1 MKPGEIFQAKNVENT
16 IRELYR
22 TGIFTSI
29 EPVMTGSEADPNAR
43 NIEFMVEER
52 PTTTINGSISYGT
65 EVGLVG
71 GVKLSD
77 SNFLGRGQEASLNI
91 EASNSGDKTLEIS
104 FFDPWIKDT
113 ERVQGGGSFY
123 WRQITD
129 EDAGIDEIER
139 VSRIGTRWTL
149 GKGLNSNIFV
159 RGALRFDNYKEYYSG
174 KELGDKY
181 NLLAFSP
188 SLIYDTR
195 DNSFNP
201 TKGIYTTLSYETG
214 KLFSRYNV
222 NGEDGKDY
230 NQFEIDLRA
239 YHPTFFGDKN
249 TMAYRAVWGKTGS
262 GTPDALRYSIG
273 GSESVRGYE
282 AGDFDGFD
290 KFHATI
296 ENRTQINKSLQFV
309 AFFDIGNAW
318 QSTAKSQLTGR
329 TIYKP
334 DRTAAS
340 KFEDLKKGYG
350 IGLRLNTPMGPLRFD
365 YGWPMDPVKKGE
377 KKTGGKFY
385 FSFGQTF

>member
-1 MKPGEIFQAKNVENT
+1 
-16 IRELYR
+16 
-22 TGIFTSI
+22 
-29 EPVMTGSEADPNAR
+29 
-43 NIEFMVEER
+43 
-52 PTTTINGSISYGT
+52 
-65 EVGLVG
+65 
-71 GVKLSD
+71 
-77 SNFLGRGQEASLNI
+77 
-91 EASNSGDKTLEIS
+91 
-104 FFDPWIKDT
+104 
-113 ERVQGGGSFY
+113 
-123 WRQITD
+123 
-129 EDAGIDEIER
+129 
-139 VSRIGTRWTL
+139 
-149 GKGLNSNIFV
+149 
-159 RGALRFDNYKEYYSG
+159 
-174 KELGDKY
+174 
-181 NLLAFSP
+181 
-188 SLIYDTR
+188 
-195 DNSFNP
+195 
-201 TKGIYTTLSYETG
+201 
-214 KLFSRYNV
+214 
-222 NGEDGKDY
+222 
-230 NQFEIDLRA
+230 
-239 YHPTFFGDKN
+239 
-249 TMAYRAVWGKTGS
+249 MAYRAVWGKTGS